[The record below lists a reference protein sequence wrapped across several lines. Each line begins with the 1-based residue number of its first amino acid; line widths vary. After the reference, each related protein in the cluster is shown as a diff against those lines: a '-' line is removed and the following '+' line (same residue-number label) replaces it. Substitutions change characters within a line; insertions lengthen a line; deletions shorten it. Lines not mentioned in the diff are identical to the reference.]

1 MPFSEPL
8 SYTSPYRGPA
18 EVRGRT
24 HGALHVFIQEPVI
37 EAREEGGREAVS
49 GEQTVRRRFLCGQVL
64 GVFGGGGCGGGRGH
78 ALLRSIR
85 TSVSLPYARRRMA
98 SLSMSAL
105 DRPGC
110 LLMALRSCA
119 RGELAEPPFRM
130 RRADNVPCS

>member
-64 GVFGGGGCGGGRGH
+64 GVFGGGVWRRTRSRTFAVDQDFRVLAVCAQEDGLVVYVRLGQTG
-78 ALLRSIR
+78 LL
-85 TSVSLPYARRRMA
+85 VDGLEK
-98 SLSMSAL
+98 
-105 DRPGC
+105 
-110 LLMALRSCA
+110 LRA
-119 RGELAEPPFRM
+119 W
-130 RRADNVPCS
+130 